1 MRKLVR
7 RSDKIVAGAALLVAG
22 IVFGFMSRQGEVN
35 ALKDMNREL
44 LKGSEKKT
52 WYLGRQFEKLKKIRA

>member
-7 RSDKIVAGAALLVAG
+7 KSDKIVAGAALLVAG
-22 IVFGFMSRQGEVN
+22 IAFGFMSRQGEVN
-35 ALKDMNREL
+35 ALKNMNREL
-44 LKGSEKKT
+44 LKESEKKT